1 MYTQETTNSN
11 KFDQVQILDL
21 LDRLESAKRV
31 LDRTGDIEET
41 IDKLNTLDL
50 YMRRFGSLKELT
62 THLQF
67 IEKKMYLLKEYL
79 SVNEAADYLNLSSS
93 LIYKLTSKHE
103 IPVYKPNGKVVFI
116 RRDDL
121 NHWINKNKV
130 MSNDEIEEFAISH
143 LQSLSTAKNK
153 RKVWTRRIG

>member
-1 MYTQETTNSN
+1 
-11 KFDQVQILDL
+11 
-21 LDRLESAKRV
+21 
-31 LDRTGDIEET
+31 
-41 IDKLNTLDL
+41 
-50 YMRRFGSLKELT
+50 MRRFGSLKELT

-79 SVNEAADYLNLSSS
+79 SVNEAADYLTLSPS

-143 LQSLSTAKNK
+143 MQSLSTAKNK
-153 RKVWTRRIG
+153 RKAWNRRIG